1 MIKKL
6 EVYFGEEYSE
16 SVRLGPDDFDLTRAQ
31 FEYFRELG
39 DIPGFILFP
48 NDSSEV
54 WIKQTRY
61 ASDEEVQH
69 VIDDIREGFELL
81 CRKAKEI
88 KAQLSIV
95 PMTVIFHRRKA
106 VKVETIKE

>member
-1 MIKKL
+1 MIEKL
-6 EVYFGEEYSE
+6 EVLFGEEYSKP
-16 SVRLGPDDFDLTRAQ
+16 VRLGPDDFDLTRAQ
-31 FEYFRELG
+31 FQCFREIG
-39 DIPGFILFP
+39 DVPGFILFP

-61 ASDEEVQH
+61 ASDKEVQQ
-69 VIDDIREGFELL
+69 VIDDIREGFDLL

-106 VKVETIKE
+106 VKVETVKE